1 MSRLSTL
8 TPIAAVLAV
17 SLSGV
22 SQAAEN
28 PFAAKPLSSGFTVAA
43 HHEAGKEGKCGEGK
57 CGTKAD
63 DKSAKEGKCGE
74 GKCGTKKDAAATKST
89 DAKKDDKSAKEGK
102 CGEGKCG
109 TKTYGVN

>member
-43 HHEAGKEGKCGEGK
+43 HHEAGKEGKSGEGK
-57 CGTKAD
+57 CGTKTD

>member
-17 SLSGV
+17 SLSCV

-57 CGTKAD
+57 CGTKTD

-74 GKCGTKKDAAATKST
+74 GKCGTKKEAAATKSA

>member
-1 MSRLSTL
+1 MSKLSTL

-22 SQAAEN
+22 SQAASN
-28 PFAAKPLSSGFTVAA
+28 PFATQALSAGTTLAA

-57 CGTKAD
+57 CGGKQEEKAGKEGKCGGKKD
-63 DKSAKEGKCGE
+63 DKAGKEGKCGE
-74 GKCGTKKDAAATKST
+74 GKCGG
-89 DAKKDDKSAKEGK
+89 KKDDKMKEGK

-109 TKTYGVN
+109 GKK

>member
-43 HHEAGKEGKCGEGK
+43 HHDAGKEGKCGEGK

>member
-57 CGTKAD
+57 CGTKKD

-74 GKCGTKKDAAATKST
+74 GKCGTKKDAAPTKPA

>member
-74 GKCGTKKDAAATKST
+74 GKCGTKKDAAATKSA
-89 DAKKDDKSAKEGK
+89 DAKKDDKVAKEGK

-109 TKTYGVN
+109 AKN

>member
-74 GKCGTKKDAAATKST
+74 GKCGTKKDAA
-89 DAKKDDKSAKEGK
+89 DAKKDDKAAKEGK
-102 CGEGKCG
+102 CGEG
-109 TKTYGVN
+109 